1 MLRSGVQLSWMPTRA
16 CELRQ
21 FKLTRGWLGGRL
33 AAAIPD
39 ARRRYPRVCA
49 HSCRHPD
56 RPELSRRYGVLAQG
70 SCAAPLTGMERRFAL
85 ASPFPSPDPSPA
97 ASPFPSRQV
106 RTQSPQMPIATR
118 FADLRL
124 CRHLYATSRS
134 KHHMHPGRPVCADDL
149 RPRAPR
155 SRRLRYRLRAGST
168 ALPRTLGCSDR
179 TRRDRDRLRAGDTT
193 APRLRA
199 G

>member
-1 MLRSGVQLSWMPTRA
+1 MNERTPSG
-16 CELRQ
+16 
-21 FKLTRGWLGGRL
+21 
-33 AAAIPD
+33 AI
-39 ARRRYPRVCA
+39 RFCA
-49 HSCRHPD
+49 HIVVD
-56 RPELSRRYGVLAQG
+56 IQTALSYPGDMEFWLKG
-70 SCAAPLTGMERRFAL
+70 SCSAPLTGVEWRFAL

-134 KHHMHPGRPVCADDL
+134 KYHMHPSRPDRAGDL
-149 RPRAPR
+149 LPRAPR

-179 TRRDRDRLRAGDTT
+179 TRCEHDRLRDGDTT